1 MERRSFGA
9 YFFWTELG
17 LAATERWIF
26 GALNSF
32 QAELCLAAKEQ
43 WIFGALHNLFDSL
56 ELDVRFVTSIS
67 GFNTLDLK
75 CLKLRSWAGSDGA
88 MDLWSIT

>member
-1 MERRSFGA
+1 MPGSDGA
-9 YFFWTELG
+9 KKLWSMFFWTEVG
-17 LAATERWIF
+17 
-26 GALNSF
+26 
-32 QAELCLAAKEQ
+32 LAAKEQ

-67 GFNTLDLK
+67 GVNTLDLK

-88 MDLWSIT
+88 MDQLYL